1 MVYINKLIT
10 RTKEKKSFFKDII
23 KMISGTGLSQVIA
36 FAFLPLISRLFL
48 PEDFATQALFLQI
61 IGLLVALLSLK
72 FEQFILF
79 PKDNSVSVSLIFVLL
94 LICLINTIFYFI
106 VLYFFGNYIYE
117 IYKLGPTY
125 LWYLLP
131 FCSIFMVMS
140 LGLQVFLQKFEKYSI
155 AAISDIVNK
164 SGYVLSIFILYYFS
178 NLPYIL
184 VFALVLG
191 FFLKFCF
198 LFKFSLAM
206 IREYANEFNL
216 ILLNA
221 YLNFKKYFSQAIY
234 FTFSD
239 ILVAANGIILSLFIS
254 NFFGLDFFG
263 SWAFVQATLYAPTAI
278 AGNAAGQVY
287 MQRASRQHNKGKTF
301 KKVFITTFKLLLSLS
316 LPIFLIIMFFGVDI
330 YSLIFGANWNVAG
343 KMASI
348 MSISFFF
355 GFISNPLARSSLI
368 VNKKYFLI
376 FINAVRLFI
385 SILLILISKYF
396 QTDIWNF
403 IWLSTIFMSVFY
415 AFEILMN
422 YTFARKNKYRSI

>member
-1 MVYINKLIT
+1 MVYINKLIF
-10 RTKEKKSFFKDII
+10 RAKEKKSFFKDII
-23 KMISGTGLSQVIA
+23 KMVSGTGLSQVIA

-48 PEDFATQALFLQI
+48 PEEFATQALFLQI

-72 FEQFILF
+72 LEQFILF
-79 PKDNSVSVSLIFVLL
+79 PKDHSVSVSLIFVLFV
-94 LICLINTIFYFI
+94 ICLINIVFYFI
-106 VLYFFGNYIYE
+106 FLYFFGSYIYE
-117 IYKLGPTY
+117 TYKLGPTY

-131 FCSIFMVMS
+131 FCSAVMVIS
-140 LGLQVFLQKFEKYSI
+140 LGLQVFLQKFEQYTY
-155 AAISDIVNK
+155 AAMSDIVNK
-164 SGYVLSIFILYYFS
+164 SSYVLSIFILYYFFKV
-178 NLPYIL
+178 PHIL
-184 VFALVLG
+184 IFALIFG
-191 FFLKFCF
+191 F
-198 LFKFSLAM
+198 LFKFCYLLKYSAPL
-206 IREYANEFNL
+206 IREYVYEFDL
-216 ILLNA
+216 MLSNA
-221 YLNFKKYFSQAIY
+221 YLNFKKYFSKAIY

-239 ILVAANGIILSLFIS
+239 ILVAVNGIILSLFIS

-287 MQRASRQHNKGKTF
+287 MQRASSLHNKNKAF
-301 KKVFITTFKLLLSLS
+301 KKVFITTFKFLFLLS
-316 LPIFLIIMFFGVDI
+316 LPIFILIIFFGIDI
-330 YSLIFGANWNVAG
+330 YTLIFGNNWYIAG

-348 MSISFFF
+348 MAISFFF

-396 QTDIWNF
+396 QIDIWSF
-403 IWLSTIFMSVFY
+403 IWLSTIFMSIFY

-422 YTFARKNKYRSI
+422 YTFARKNT